1 MRDLLP
7 APGGAE
13 RPATARGIDGDEET
27 ARWLDAVAELLG
39 LRHVH
44 RFRSAGK

>member
-1 MRDLLP
+1 MTVVRSW
-7 APGGAE
+7 PGVA
-13 RPATARGIDGDEET
+13 ATTAGGIDGDEET
-27 ARWLDAVAELLG
+27 ARRLDAVAELLG